1 MTTSLI
7 IRGGTVINADR
18 EFRADVLCIDGRI
31 AAVGDDAARSAPANA
46 QALDAGGQYIL
57 PGGIDPHTHMQLPFM
72 GTVAADD
79 FFSGTAA
86 GLAGGTTSIID
97 FVIPNPQ
104 QPLMDAFRMWREWA
118 QKSAADYGFHVAV
131 TWWSESVHRDMGLLV
146 KEEGVN
152 TFKHFMAYKN
162 AIMCDDET
170 LVNSFKRAL
179 ELGAMP
185 TVHAENGELV
195 FLLQKEVAKM
205 GITGPEGHPL
215 SRPPMVEGEAANRA
229 IAIAEV
235 LGVPIYIVHV
245 SCIEAADAIARAR
258 ARGQRVYG
266 EVLAGHLLID
276 DSVYRNPDFAK
287 AAAHVMSPP
296 FRPKGHQEALWR
308 GLQSGQLHTTA
319 TDHCV
324 FCAPQKAAGKS
335 DFTRIPNGCG
345 GIEERMA
352 VIWDAGVNSGR
363 LTPGEFVA
371 VTSANAAKLFNIY
384 PQKGSICVGADADLV
399 LWDPQGTK
407 TISVKTQHSKVD
419 FNVFE
424 GRKVRGIPS
433 HTVSQGRVVY
443 ATGDLR
449 AERGVGRYIK
459 RPAFGANFQAMML
472 RSQDTAPSAVV
483 RPGPAAK
490 AAAAIADATGE

>member
-1 MTTSLI
+1 MTTSLL
-7 IRGGTVINADR
+7 IRGGTVVNADR
-18 EFRADVLCIDGRI
+18 EFKADVLCIDGRI
-31 AAVGDDAARSAPANA
+31 AAVGDDAAIQAPAGA
-46 QALDAGGQYIL
+46 QTIDASGQYVL

-72 GTVAADD
+72 GTVTADD
-79 FFSGTAA
+79 FFTGTAA

-104 QPLMDAFRMWREWA
+104 QPLMEAYRTWRGWA
-118 QKSAADYGFHVAV
+118 EKSAADYGFHVAV
-131 TWWSESVHRDMGLLV
+131 TWWSESVHKDMGTLV
-146 KEEGVN
+146 KEEGIN
-152 TFKHFMAYKN
+152 SFKHFMAYKN

-195 FLLQKEVAKM
+195 YLLQAEVAKM

-229 IAIAEV
+229 IAIADV

-245 SCIEAADAIARAR
+245 SCIEAAEAITRAR

-266 EVLAGHLLID
+266 EVLAGHLTID
-276 DSVYRNPDFAK
+276 DSVYRHPDFAH
-287 AAAHVMSPP
+287 AAAYVMSPP

-319 TDHCV
+319 TDHCT
-324 FCAPQKAAGKS
+324 FCAPQKAAGKA
-335 DFTRIPNGCG
+335 DFSKIPNGCG

-363 LTPGEFVA
+363 LTPSEFVA
-371 VTSANAAKLFNIY
+371 VTSTNAAKLFNLY
-384 PQKGSICVGADADLV
+384 PQKGIIAAGADADLV
-399 LWDPQGTK
+399 LWDPAGSK
-407 TISVKTQHSKVD
+407 TISAKTHHSKVD
-419 FNVFE
+419 FNIFE
-424 GRKVRGIPS
+424 GRKVRGVPS
-433 HTVSQGRVVY
+433 HTVSQGRLVY
-443 ATGDLR
+443 SMGQLN
-449 AERGVGRYIK
+449 AEAGKGRYLK
-459 RPAFGANFQAMML
+459 RPAFGANFQAAAL
-472 RSQDTAPSAVV
+472 RSQDLAPTAVT
-483 RPGPAAK
+483 R
-490 AAAAIADATGE
+490 